1 MLSRR
6 SFLKLSGIAAVSL
19 GSGFGIGKVVSSQ
32 ANKESIMLCGF
43 LPDNQ
48 EQIVNTVKSFV
59 DEFLCN
65 ETFSVSVRGDDNF
78 SSILR
83 NQLGNRI
90 SSTSNRNLNIQL
102 TKLTTS
108 LPSDILIKTDE
119 AKIFSPDT
127 DFSASIKST
136 RNSVLGQ
143 NAVYQLNVELTEI
156 SILDIFNSNNRVAVI
171 ENSKGIVEKIKLN
184 RKATSFKVSGNI
196 GNVVFNIGNGNAHV
210 HSSTCRH
217 QLCKKGNTALAYGD
231 FIACAPNKVIL
242 RIERS

>member
-6 SFLKLSGIAAVSL
+6 SFLKLSGITAVSL
-19 GSGFGIGKVVSSQ
+19 GSGFGIGKIVSSQ
-32 ANKESIMLCGF
+32 ANKKSIILCGF
-43 LPDNQ
+43 LPNNQ

-59 DEFLCN
+59 DEFLYN
-65 ETFSVSVRGDDNF
+65 ETFSVTVRGEDNF

-90 SSTSNRNLNIQL
+90 NSTSNRHLNIRL
-102 TKLTTS
+102 TKLTAS
-108 LPSDILIKTDE
+108 LPSDILIKTDD

-127 DFSASIKST
+127 DFSAYIQAT
-136 RNSVLGQ
+136 RNSVLGKD
-143 NAVYQLNVELTEI
+143 AVYQLNVESTEN
-156 SILDIFNSNNRVAVI
+156 SILDIFNSNNKVAVI
-171 ENSKGIVEKIKLN
+171 ENSKGIVEKIELN
-184 RKATSFKVSGNI
+184 RKATSYKVSGNI
-196 GNVVFNIGNGNAHV
+196 GDVVFNIGNGNAHV

-217 QLCKKGNTALAYGD
+217 QLCKKGNSAFASGD